1 MRFPHLFIER
11 PRFAVVCSLLIAI
24 IGAVAYFGLPVT
36 QYPQIAP
43 PTIVVSGTYPGATPE
58 EVAETVSTPLEQE
71 INGVEGM
78 LYMSSDATSDGA
90 FELEVTFE
98 LGTDLD
104 TAQVLVENRAAVAE
118 PRLPEEVR
126 QQGLLTRKRSPD
138 LMMVVHVLSPDG
150 TYDELYISN
159 FVELQIAD
167 VLKRV
172 AGVGDIVVF
181 GAREYS
187 MRIWMD
193 PERLASLNLTATD
206 VTRALQGQNVQVAA
220 GTLGQPPMPLDNAF
234 QLTVNT
240 QGRFVDP
247 EQFSNVIVKSGADG
261 RLVRLRDVARVEL
274 GAQDYVRNSYLDG
287 QSAAGIGV
295 FQLPGGNALATADE
309 IRAAMA
315 DLAQEFPPGLAYE
328 IVYDPTQFVEESI
341 HSVYVTIFEAVM
353 LVCLVIIAFLQSWRA
368 AVIPIVAIPVS
379 LIGTFAVMAALGF
392 SLNNLSLFGL
402 VLAVG
407 IVVDDAIVVVENMER
422 NLERGL
428 SAREAAHKTMD
439 EVGAALISIAL
450 VLCAVFIPAAFIGGI
465 SGQFFQ
471 QFAVTIATATLI
483 STFVSLTLSPSLGAL
498 LLKPKEEISGGLHR
512 LASPFFRAFDRAFQA
527 ASHGYA
533 AAVRG
538 IVHRPAIVLTA
549 FVILIGATV
558 LSISQVPGGFIPQQD
573 QGYLIVAVELPKGAS
588 LQRTDA
594 VVKRADKLIRATRG
608 VAHVVGI
615 AGYSGAT
622 RATAANAAALFV
634 LLPPFAERQPGE
646 TATALVGRLQK
657 TLARI
662 QEAEFLVI
670 DPPPVRGLGTSGGF
684 KMMLQDRGGAGLK
697 ALERVAGELS
707 AAANRSPDLE
717 RVYSTFNT
725 ATPRY
730 YLDIDRTKAEMLNV
744 PVERV
749 FSTLAT
755 NLGSAYVNDFNL
767 FGRTFR
773 VTAQADA
780 PYRLEP
786 ADIMQLRARSTT
798 GAMVPLGSLA
808 EIRWTTGPDRVVRH
822 NLYPT
827 AEVQGNA
834 APGTSSG
841 AALTAMERLTDENL
855 PRGFDFEWVET
866 AYQER
871 EAGNVGLLIFPLSV
885 LFVFLLLTAQ
895 YESWSLPLAIILIVP
910 LCLLFAISGVWL
922 RGMDNNIL
930 TQIGFVVLIGLACKN
945 AVLIVEFAKQRQ
957 NAGKDRFAAAIE
969 AAQMRLRPV
978 LMTSFAFILGVVPM
992 MLASGAGAEMRQVLG
1007 TAVFSGMLGVTF
1019 FGLLFTPVFYVVIEG
1034 FIDRR
1039 RERRA
1044 ARGAVIGGHDKG
1056 AADARS

>member
-1 MRFPHLFIER
+1 MKFPHFFIER
-11 PRFAVVCSLLIAI
+11 PRFAVVCSLLITI
-24 IGAVAYFGLPVT
+24 VGAVAYFGLPVT

-58 EVAETVSTPLEQE
+58 EVAETVTTPIAQE
-71 INGVEGM
+71 VNGVEGM

-159 FVELQIAD
+159 YVELQIAD
-167 VLKRV
+167 VLKRIE
-172 AGVGDIVVF
+172 GVGDITVF

-187 MRIWMD
+187 MRIWLD

-206 VTRALQGQNVQVAA
+206 VTQALQNQNVQVAA
-220 GTLGQPPMPLDNAF
+220 GTLGQPPMPLNNAF

-247 EQFSNVIVKSGADG
+247 EQFSDVIVKAGADG
-261 RLVRLRDVARVEL
+261 RLVRLGDVARVEL

-287 QSAAGIGV
+287 KEAAGIGV
-295 FQLPGGNALATADE
+295 FQLPGGNALATAEE
-309 IRAAMA
+309 IRATMRE
-315 DLAQEFPPGLAYE
+315 LAQDFPPGLAYD

-341 HSVYVTIFEAVM
+341 HSVYVTIFEAVI

-379 LIGTFAVMAALGF
+379 LIGTFAVMSALGF

-422 NLERGL
+422 NLEAGL
-428 SAREAAHKTMD
+428 SPREAAHKTMD

-450 VLCAVFIPAAFIGGI
+450 VLSAVFIPSAFIGGI

-471 QFAVTIATATLI
+471 QFAVTIATATII
-483 STFVSLTLSPSLGAL
+483 STFVSLTLSPTLGAL
-498 LLKPKEEISGGLHR
+498 LLKRKEEGSGGLLSR
-512 LASPFFRAFDRAFQA
+512 VTGPFFRGFDRVFDA
-527 ASHGYA
+527 ASRGYA
-533 AAVRG
+533 ASIRRV
-538 IVHRPAIVLTA
+538 VHRPVIALTA
-549 FVILIGATV
+549 FVVLLGATV
-558 LSISQVPGGFIPQQD
+558 FAISQVPGGFIPEQD
-573 QGYLIVAVELPKGAS
+573 QGYLIVSVELPKGAS

-594 VVKRADKLIRATRG
+594 VVKQADKLIRKTKG

-615 AGYSGAT
+615 AGFSGAT
-622 RATAANAAALFV
+622 RATAPNAAALFV
-634 LLPPFAERQPGE
+634 LLPQFSERQSGE
-646 TATALVGRLQK
+646 SAQEVLGRLQQ
-657 TLARI
+657 TLTQI

-670 DPPPVRGLGTSGGF
+670 EPPAVRGLGTSGGF
-684 KMMLQDRGGAGLK
+684 KMMVQDRGGAGLDT
-697 ALERVAGELS
+697 LERVANRLS
-707 AAANRSPDLE
+707 VAANQTPELE

-725 ATPRY
+725 DTPRY
-730 YLDIDRTKAEMLNV
+730 YLDIDRTKSEMLQV
-744 PVERV
+744 PVENV

-786 ADIMQLRARSTT
+786 ADIMRLRARSQT
-798 GAMVPLGSLA
+798 GAMVPLGSIA

-822 NLYPT
+822 NLYSS

-834 APGTSSG
+834 AVGVSSG
-841 AALTAMERLTDENL
+841 AALTTMERLADEIL
-855 PRGFDFEWVET
+855 PQGFGFEWVET

-885 LFVFLLLTAQ
+885 LFVFLVLTAQ

-910 LCLLFAISGVWL
+910 LCLLFAISGIWL

-957 NAGKDRFAAAIE
+957 NAGKDRFTAAVE
-969 AAQMRLRPV
+969 AAQLRLRPV

-992 MLASGAGAEMRQVLG
+992 MLATGAGAEMRQVLG

-1034 FIDRR
+1034 LIEWRQRR
-1039 RERRA
+1039 RAERTQ
-1044 ARGAVIGGHDKG
+1044 HHPEG
-1056 AADARS
+1056 AAEVR